1 MLELNRSF
9 EISRMDEELRIVEG
23 IVSTDQV
30 ASDGYIVT
38 REAILEAWPEYM
50 KFGNIREMHKD
61 IAAGVVRSSEM
72 TDAGMMV
79 RVKVVEQSTWEKV
92 KEGVLKAFSIRG
104 PILEAADNVV
114 NRLETI
120 EISLVDRP
128 ADPGALVTM
137 FRADGSEQSTEGQQA
152 QKEEP
157 MPNGRQALAAQKPE
171 VKREMGAPEVVAAAM
186 PEAPEEQA
194 EVNIMQELSAHLD
207 AIGGLVAKFN
217 ALHDAEGVAPETLAH
232 CQNAHRSI
240 GKAMTSHIKSS
251 TSYGAKD
258 EGAPEETERAE
269 NIVPHKPSLSRMDRL
284 EAAIEK
290 LASAAI
296 SVERSEKPAGYQP
309 VVVPETPIRVIDK
322 ADSVTR
328 ADNEPEGDGHPATGT
343 PEFNALPE
351 IERCQIIDNRQKIA
365 NRKAQA

>member
-9 EISRMDEELRIVEG
+9 EISRIDEELRIVEG

-38 REAILEAWPEYM
+38 REAIEEAWPEYM
-50 KFGNIREMHKD
+50 KFGNIREMHND

-72 TDAGMMV
+72 TEAGMMV

-104 PILEAADNVV
+104 PILAVAGNIVH
-114 NRLETI
+114 RLEII

-137 FRADGSEQSTEGQQA
+137 FRAHGSGQTTEGQQA

-171 VKREMGAPEVVAAAM
+171 VHREMGAPEVVAGAM
-186 PEAPEEQA
+186 PEAPKEQA
-194 EVNIMQELSAHLD
+194 EINIMQELSAHLD

-217 ALHDAEGVAPETLAH
+217 ALHDSEGIGPEVLAH
-232 CQNAHRSI
+232 CQNAHRSL
-240 GKAMTSHIKSS
+240 GKAMGAHVKAS

-258 EGAPEETERAE
+258 DGEGAPDEAARAAS
-269 NIVPHKPSLSRMDRL
+269 IVPHKPGLSRMDRI
-284 EAAIEK
+284 EAALEK
-290 LASAAI
+290 LT
-296 SVERSEKPAGYQP
+296 VERSEKPAGYQP
-309 VVVPETPIRVIDK
+309 VVIPETPVRVIDK
-322 ADSVTR
+322 AGSVTR
-328 ADNEPEGDGHPATGT
+328 SDDSEGDGFPATDS

-351 IERCQIIDNRQKIA
+351 LERFQIIDTRQKNL

>member
-38 REAILEAWPEYM
+38 REAIEEAWPEYM
-50 KFGNIREMHKD
+50 RFGNIREMHKD

-72 TDAGMMV
+72 TEAGMMV
-79 RVKVVEQSTWEKV
+79 RVKIVEQSTWEKV

-104 PILEAADNVV
+104 PILEAADNIIH
-114 NRLETI
+114 RLEII

-137 FRADGSEQSTEGQQA
+137 FRAHGLEQTTEGQQA

-171 VKREMGAPEVVAAAM
+171 VHREMGAPEVVAGATL
-186 PEAPEEQA
+186 EAPEEQA
-194 EVNIMQELSAHLD
+194 EINIMQELSAHLD

-217 ALHDAEGVAPETLAH
+217 ALHDSEAIGPEVLAH
-232 CQNAHRSI
+232 CQNAHRSL
-240 GKAMTSHIKSS
+240 GKAMGAHIKAS

-258 EGAPEETERAE
+258 DGEGAPDETARAAS
-269 NIVPHKPSLSRMDRL
+269 IVPHKPGLSRMDRI

-290 LASAAI
+290 LT
-296 SVERSEKPAGYQP
+296 VERSEKSAGYQP
-309 VVVPETPIRVIDK
+309 VVIPETPVRVIDK
-322 ADSVTR
+322 AGSVTR
-328 ADNEPEGDGHPATGT
+328 SDDSEGDGFPATDS

-351 IERCQIIDNRQKIA
+351 LERFQIIDTRQKNL

>member
-9 EISRMDEELRIVEG
+9 EISRMDEDLRIVEG

-38 REAILEAWPEYM
+38 REAIEEAWPEYM

-104 PILEAADNVV
+104 PILEAADNIIH
-114 NRLETI
+114 RLEII

-137 FRADGSEQSTEGQQA
+137 FRAHGSEQTTEGQQA

-171 VKREMGAPEVVAAAM
+171 VHREMGAPEVVAGAM

-194 EVNIMQELSAHLD
+194 EINIMQELSAHLD

-217 ALHDAEGVAPETLAH
+217 ALHDSEAIAGETLAH
-232 CQNAHRSI
+232 CQNAHRSL
-240 GKAMTSHIKSS
+240 GKAMGAHIKAS

-258 EGAPEETERAE
+258 DGEGAPNETARAAS
-269 NIVPHKPSLSRMDRL
+269 IVPHKPGLSRMDRI
-284 EAAIEK
+284 EAALEK
-290 LASAAI
+290 LT
-296 SVERSEKPAGYQP
+296 VERSEKPAGYQP
-309 VVVPETPIRVIDK
+309 VVIPETPIRVIDK
-322 ADSVTR
+322 AGSVTR
-328 ADNEPEGDGHPATGT
+328 SDDSEGDGFPATDS

-351 IERCQIIDNRQKIA
+351 LERLQILDIRQKNI

>member
-38 REAILEAWPEYM
+38 REAIEEAWPEYM

-104 PILEAADNVV
+104 PILEAADNIIH
-114 NRLETI
+114 RLEII

-137 FRADGSEQSTEGQQA
+137 FRAHGSEQTTEGQQA

-171 VKREMGAPEVVAAAM
+171 VHREMGAPEVVAGAM

-194 EVNIMQELSAHLD
+194 EINIMQELSAHLD

-217 ALHDAEGVAPETLAH
+217 ALHDSEAIAGETLAH
-232 CQNAHRSI
+232 CQNAHRSL
-240 GKAMTSHIKSS
+240 GKAMGAHIKAS

-258 EGAPEETERAE
+258 DGEGAPDETARAAS
-269 NIVPHKPSLSRMDRL
+269 IVPHKHGLSRMDRI
-284 EAAIEK
+284 EAALEK
-290 LASAAI
+290 LT
-296 SVERSEKPAGYQP
+296 VERSEKPAGYQP
-309 VVVPETPIRVIDK
+309 VVIPETPIRVIDK
-322 ADSVTR
+322 AGSVTR
-328 ADNEPEGDGHPATGT
+328 SDDSEGDGFPATDS

-351 IERCQIIDNRQKIA
+351 LERFQILDIRQKNI

>member
-38 REAILEAWPEYM
+38 REAIEEAWPEYM

-72 TDAGMMV
+72 TEAGMMV

-104 PILEAADNVV
+104 PILEAADNIIH
-114 NRLETI
+114 RLEII

-137 FRADGSEQSTEGQQA
+137 FRAHGSGQTTEGQQA

-171 VKREMGAPEVVAAAM
+171 VHREMGAPEVVAGAM

-194 EVNIMQELSAHLD
+194 EINIMQELSAHLD

-217 ALHDAEGVAPETLAH
+217 SLHDSEAIGPEVLAH
-232 CQNAHRSI
+232 CQNAHRSL
-240 GKAMTSHIKSS
+240 GKAMGAHIKAS

-258 EGAPEETERAE
+258 DGEGAPDEAARAAS
-269 NIVPHKPSLSRMDRL
+269 IVPHKPGLSRMDRI

-290 LASAAI
+290 LT
-296 SVERSEKPAGYQP
+296 VERSEKPAGYQP
-309 VVVPETPIRVIDK
+309 VVIPETPVRVIDK
-322 ADSVTR
+322 AGSVTR
-328 ADNEPEGDGHPATGT
+328 SDDSEGDGFPATDS

-351 IERCQIIDNRQKIA
+351 LERFQIIDTRQKNL